1 LAGTGLAT
9 RALALEA
16 MEDAAAT
23 LAGCAAIFSG
33 FALFTAYERSAF
45 PEFMGGVWLPL
56 LLLFALRE
64 RHPNGSNPNG
74 SLPRRAFDGS
84 TVPLALVLALAWL
97 SNAPLG
103 VMASYLLAAVAL
115 LWALLRK
122 TWAPVARATVAAAL
136 GLGITAFYW
145 LPAAVERRWVDI
157 RQAYDDPGY
166 NFENNWLFARHAD
179 PALAVHDQV
188 LHTVSVIALCMIAVA
203 IAGMAISWHRG
214 SMPIQKTTGAR
225 LWWVPVA
232 AIPLVVLFLL
242 FPISRPIWYLLPQWR
257 YLQYPWRWLEAV
269 EAPMAIFFAAAVWPA
284 ARRMRAIVAAGC
296 GAAFLA
302 ATACAGISF
311 FQVCY
316 PEDTVASTLAA
327 YRAGTGFEGM
337 YEYEP
342 PGADRSEIAMGLPD
356 ACLVSDPMAA
366 LGKEDADG
374 DIVWSAAQGSCEATF
389 PATRRAGWSNSEQ
402 LRIGAT
408 TPRAGYLVLR
418 LLSYPAWRVTVNGQL
433 VKDLPARADGLMDV
447 PVPDG
452 SIDLRVD
459 WTTTSDVVAG
469 RCATGF
475 SVLLLLGLFLLERR
489 RGRL

>member
-1 LAGTGLAT
+1 
-9 RALALEA
+9 
-16 MEDAAAT
+16 
-23 LAGCAAIFSG
+23 
-33 FALFTAYERSAF
+33 
-45 PEFMGGVWLPL
+45 
-56 LLLFALRE
+56 
-64 RHPNGSNPNG
+64 
-74 SLPRRAFDGS
+74 
-84 TVPLALVLALAWL
+84 
-97 SNAPLG
+97 
-103 VMASYLLAAVAL
+103 
-115 LWALLRK
+115 
-122 TWAPVARATVAAAL
+122 
-136 GLGITAFYW
+136 
-145 LPAAVERRWVDI
+145 
-157 RQAYDDPGY
+157 
-166 NFENNWLFARHAD
+166 
-179 PALAVHDQV
+179 
-188 LHTVSVIALCMIAVA
+188 
-203 IAGMAISWHRG
+203 MAISWYRG
-214 SMPIQKTTGAR
+214 TRPIQKTTGAR

-269 EAPMAIFFAAAVWPA
+269 EAPTAIFIAAAVWPA
-284 ARRMRAIVAAGC
+284 ARRKRAIVAAAC

-452 SIDLRVD
+452 PIDLRVD